1 MCDTLEARVVALI
14 AKKKKMAPERL
25 TTETRLA
32 DIGIDSLDAMDLM
45 FDFEDAFKINIPD
58 EVAQQMTTVGEV
70 IAALR
75 KVLGGR
81 AAEAG

>member
-1 MCDTLEARVVALI
+1 MSDTLEARVVALI

-25 TTETRLA
+25 TAETRLA
-32 DIGIDSLDAMDLM
+32 DIGIDSLDAMDLV

-70 IAALR
+70 VAALR
-75 KVLGGR
+75 KVLGAR